1 MQLKRRRTVIT
12 RHVPSTQPS
21 ELTEVTTAD
30 LWAELDQLIECEGLS
45 PDFRS
50 SRDDETDEPL
60 PTHRDGLPCMGMRG
74 CPFLVV
80 GKDKNWTCSHTGL
93 TFGQL
98 AVDDGSTSYKRR
110 RSDITEDMSEAPI
123 SSSRRQRDPVAASMS
138 AFLLARSIKDE
149 DGVAQTAALS
159 SPWTPS
165 IPSAS
170 LASSA
175 AQATKP
181 ERVEDPTKPKRLSKN
196 SLSAASNRRVVPRQA
211 SLLSD
216 ATSVLDEVI
225 RVGYAMHRRNH
236 GYLDGCGETKGTAPQ
251 PPTES
256 NIDVMTI
263 AVVRRYIKECQG
275 RNEPPSMHDLHSIC
289 YGLRK
294 QVAKQH
300 SNATISSNCARRQ
313 WWYLRVRD
321 SIARLAVSLW
331 RNMLRTPYMLTNR
344 RSHDGFKQFV
354 VGVTYGLRRGVVLGS
369 GVVLIP
375 QCDHICNALPNMRS
389 PRDKRAKHAPF
400 KMSAHR
406 GLCTFHRA
414 MASVDVREQDA
425 FWSETARIA
434 KDLQDAHDNYAVDE

>member
-1 MQLKRRRTVIT
+1 MQLKRRRTVVT
-12 RHVPSTQPS
+12 RNVSSAKQP
-21 ELTEVTTAD
+21 EHAEVTTAD
-30 LWAELDQLIECEGLS
+30 LWAELDQFINGETLLT
-45 PDFRS
+45 DLRS
-50 SRDDETDEPL
+50 CPHETDEPL
-60 PTHRDGLPCMGMRG
+60 PTHSDGSPCMGMRG

-80 GKDKNWTCSHTGL
+80 GKDQSWTCSHTGL
-93 TFGQL
+93 TFGQVT
-98 AVDDGSTSYKRR
+98 VDDGSTSYKRR
-110 RSDITEDMSEAPI
+110 RSDITEDMSEAPV

-138 AFLLARSIKDE
+138 AFLLARSIENE
-149 DGVAQTAALS
+149 DDAASPSTASIDPTFS
-159 SPWTPS
+159 S
-165 IPSAS
+165 SAS
-170 LASSA
+170 PSVAKA
-175 AQATKP
+175 AKP
-181 ERVEDPTKPKRLSKN
+181 ERIGDPTKPKRLSKN

-236 GYLDGCGETKGTAPQ
+236 GCSDDSVETKVIAPQ

-300 SNATISSNCARRQ
+300 SSATISSNCARRQ

-354 VGVTYGLRRGVVLGS
+354 VGVTYGLRRGVVLSS